1 MCDQLKISVI
11 MPAYNAEKYI
21 GSMMDSLLAQTMPDF
36 ELIVVDDGSRDGTLQ
51 LCQAAAGRDRRVVV
65 VSQENSGPSAAR
77 NRGLEQ
83 ARGTYVAFA
92 DADDL
97 CEPRWLEKM
106 LDALERHHCEMAMC
120 GWVELRPGGEAA
132 CENFPRGARQIDPL
146 QFVPMLRGLGASVWN
161 KLFVRQILADHHIRF
176 DRSKVLSEDFTFI
189 LEYLV
194 HVQGIALVDEPLYR
208 YRIVPESLTHSGDK
222 GKLYWDICRGE
233 YDALEKIKD
242 AAPAPLYR
250 SLSGFIIDTNIHS
263 LIYTVRHKAD
273 GAYVKGLKQCLE
285 EHRDGMSRKQKIYTG
300 MIRVSPRLF
309 ERVWTALFELRR
321 KRPGAR

>member
-1 MCDQLKISVI
+1 MCDQPKISVI
-11 MPAYNAEKYI
+11 MPAYNAERYI

-51 LCQAAAGRDRRVVV
+51 LCRAAARKDRRVVV

-83 ARGTYVAFA
+83 ARGTYIAFA

-97 CEPRWLEKM
+97 CEPRWLEQM
-106 LDALERHHCEMAMC
+106 LEALESRRCQMAMC
-120 GWVELRPGGEAA
+120 GWVELRPGGEAP
-132 CENFPRGARQIDPL
+132 CENFPRGAGRIDPL
-146 QFVPMLRGLGASVWN
+146 AFVPMLRGLGASVWN
-161 KLFVRQILADHHIRF
+161 KLFVGQIIADHHIRF
-176 DRSKVLSEDFTFI
+176 DPTKVLSEDFTFI

-194 HVQGIALVDEPLYR
+194 HVEQIALVAEPLYR
-208 YRIVPESLTHSGDK
+208 YRIVPQSLTHSGDK

-233 YDALEKIKD
+233 YDALEKIRD
-242 AAPAPLYR
+242 AAPGPLYR
-250 SLSGFIIDTNIHS
+250 SLTGFIIDTNIHS
-263 LIYTVRHKAD
+263 LIYTVRHRAD
-273 GAYVKGLKQCLE
+273 KSYVKGLQRCLE
-285 EHRDGMSRKQKIYTG
+285 ENRGRMSRKQKIYAG

-321 KRPGAR
+321 KGPR